1 MKLTNIIQKAILSE
15 KAYKQME
22 KGIYTFLVEKHATKK
37 DVSAAV
43 KNQFAVEPVKV
54 NISRI
59 LPKSKRVTGTRKHTL
74 VGGGKK
80 AIVVLKSGQ
89 SISILSPKPQSAK
102 KPKGSAKEKDIQKVS
117 AEGKE
122 A

>member
-22 KGIYTFLVEKHATKK
+22 KGIYTFLVEKHATKRS
-37 DVSAAV
+37 VSAAV
-43 KNQFAVEPVKV
+43 KNQFGVDAVRV
-54 NISRI
+54 NISHARPKTKRI
-59 LPKSKRVTGTRKHTL
+59 TGTRKHTQ

-89 SISILSPKPQSAK
+89 SISILSPKTESK
-102 KPKGSAKEKDIQKVS
+102 KGTKSKK

-122 A
+122 D